1 MSNRRRLPKPKKHVC
16 KECLRGDHTGREAPG
31 WRARAGLEPQS

>member
-16 KECLRGDHTGREAPG
+16 KECLRGEAPG
-31 WRARAGLEPQS
+31 WHARAGLDTP